1 MYPRSQWQ
9 WWLGFIKQ
17 RLRPTTHKNQCILRP
32 FHTSNKIEW
41 RATINFFDPY
51 LKWTAWLWTDHHI
64 LLIILFESL
73 NYQRP
78 SPSMCH
84 CVFPIFLNYL
94 FWFFSPCFNI
104 SKDILCAWV
113 EGLEPGAWSLEP
125 LISPASSYSIYEEA
139 LVIRCCILPDTCF

>member
-94 FWFFSPCFNI
+94 ILIFFPPVLTYPKIFCV
-104 SKDILCAWV
+104 L
-113 EGLEPGAWSLEP
+113 GLKVWSLEP

-139 LVIRCCILPDTCF
+139 LFSDTCF